1 MTDLDYEKARKRV
14 EKRMKKRQDFYV
26 HIVLYVAVNLFLW
39 CIWFLSDATSFPWPL
54 FVMGGW
60 GIALVVDA
68 VETYFESSAKLQE
81 RREQAIQRELERER
95 ALKAGDVVLEKPK
108 RTARL
113 AEDGELVYDD
123 ETAEAED
130 EPIRRESHR
139 DS

>member
-1 MTDLDYEKARKRV
+1 MTDQDYEKARKRV
-14 EKRMKKRQDFYV
+14 EKRLKKRQDFYV
-26 HIVLYVAVNLFLW
+26 HIVLYVAVNVFLW
-39 CIWFLSDATSFPWPL
+39 LIWLLGGATGFPWPI

-95 ALKAGDVVLEKPK
+95 ALKIGDVALEKRK
-108 RTARL
+108 RTAHL

-123 ETAEAED
+123 EIAEAE
-130 EPIRRESHR
+130 EEQPRNVSRRNS
-139 DS
+139 